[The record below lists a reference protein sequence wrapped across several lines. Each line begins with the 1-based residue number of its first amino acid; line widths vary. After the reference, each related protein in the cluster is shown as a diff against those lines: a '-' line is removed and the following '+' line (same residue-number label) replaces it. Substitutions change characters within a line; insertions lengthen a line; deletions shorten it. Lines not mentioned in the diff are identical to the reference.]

1 MKLQLSINR
10 RPEGTDVALAFNTMQ
25 GDMKVTL
32 GGVDE
37 QLAITSLLL
46 FAYQRKADF
55 FVSTCM
61 DLKNV
66 SVNPEVSDAINQL
79 SLLVIDLDIAGW
91 DIPTAN
97 QHIQAK
103 TPGMFKLVGRST
115 WSGYPLRRKEF
126 DELTALAE
134 LINERVKHPEPNSCV
149 ECLRPMATTTCS
161 TCTNITT
168 THASP
173 EPTTRTTATA

>member
-1 MKLQLSINR
+1 MKLLLSIDR
-10 RPEGTDVALAFNTMQ
+10 HPEGSTVSLDFETMQ
-25 GDMKVTL
+25 GARQVTL
-32 GGVDE
+32 GGVEE
-37 QLAITSLLL
+37 QPAITTLLL
-46 FAYQRKADF
+46 FAYQRKADV

-61 DLKNV
+61 ELKNV
-66 SVNPEVSDAINQL
+66 SVNEEVSSALNQL
-79 SLLVIDLDIAGW
+79 ALLVIDLDNAGW
-91 DIPTAN
+91 DITTAN
-97 QHIQAK
+97 QQIQAK